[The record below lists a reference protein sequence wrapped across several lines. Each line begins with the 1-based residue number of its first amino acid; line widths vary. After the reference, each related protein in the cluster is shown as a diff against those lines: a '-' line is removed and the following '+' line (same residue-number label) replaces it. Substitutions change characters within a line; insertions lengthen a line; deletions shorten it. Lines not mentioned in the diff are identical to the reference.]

1 MPLMSFLRMQESQ
14 RFRHYGRNDRG
25 KKEAEM
31 PYNVL
36 IVDDDKDFRDEF
48 RDYLENYEVI
58 EASNG
63 EEALELLRKPN
74 EIDLVILE
82 DCHFLIWK
90 KKSN

>member
-1 MPLMSFLRMQESQ
+1 
-14 RFRHYGRNDRG
+14 
-25 KKEAEM
+25 M